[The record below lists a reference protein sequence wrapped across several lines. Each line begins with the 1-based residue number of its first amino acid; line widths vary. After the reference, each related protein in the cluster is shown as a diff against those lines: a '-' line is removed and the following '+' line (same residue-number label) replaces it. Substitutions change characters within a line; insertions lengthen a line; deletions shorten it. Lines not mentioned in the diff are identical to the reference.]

1 LKHILVTDGGSYG
14 DKELILNHIVTNKSK
29 VAILNDINR
38 LLCDLNNLC
47 ILSARQKCRRMEW
60 ESEEELLVT
69 STASAS
75 HTLLYKAHLQ
85 LGTMHTLLYKA
96 KIVKKVD
103 DHINRYLKNQRGFN
117 IHICMS
123 DSLSISYYKYHINNV
138 DLTSSGIDIDLS
150 SKSKKVVFINA
161 FTDALINSLK

>member
-1 LKHILVTDGGSYG
+1 LVPNGVEILGGHDAILKHILVTDGGSYG

-103 DHINRYLKNQRGFN
+103 DHINR
-117 IHICMS
+117 
-123 DSLSISYYKYHINNV
+123 
-138 DLTSSGIDIDLS
+138 
-150 SKSKKVVFINA
+150 
-161 FTDALINSLK
+161 